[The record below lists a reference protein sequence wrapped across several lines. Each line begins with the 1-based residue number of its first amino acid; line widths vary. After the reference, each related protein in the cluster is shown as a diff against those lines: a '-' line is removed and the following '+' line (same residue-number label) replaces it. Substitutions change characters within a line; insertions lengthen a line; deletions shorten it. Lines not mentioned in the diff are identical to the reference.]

1 MQIILIGKNQLTNT
15 REKIMTTD
23 TAVNVHTLISLN
35 ENELKILLSALNGL
49 DKRNENTLTNQY
61 GSVSS
66 LYNKLFSKQEHLNY
80 VKI

>member
-1 MQIILIGKNQLTNT
+1 MET
-15 REKIMTTD
+15 REKTMMTD
-23 TAVNVHTLISLN
+23 TVVDVHTLISLN
-35 ENELKILLSALNGL
+35 ENELQILLSALNSL

-66 LYNKLFSKQEHLNY
+66 LYNKLFTKQEHLNY